1 MRMITGL
8 LAAIALV
15 PAARAD
21 FAIVGTPQSEAK
33 PSLPVA
39 AEVPETPPSQDNDSN
54 NDNATPARHHAP
66 PRLAT
71 AHGFGEQ
78 IPLSFAVKQIV
89 PLSVKVTYGPG
100 TNPAALVDWKGGA
113 AWDRVLL
120 AAVRPLGLHLVM
132 MGRAVEIRK

>member
-1 MRMITGL
+1 MRIVIGL
-8 LAAIALV
+8 QLAAIALA

-21 FAIVGTPQSEAK
+21 FTIVGSSPPAAAPAAMDEA
-33 PSLPVA
+33 PEIPASQNAPRATA
-39 AEVPETPPSQDNDSN
+39 ARHRTPPRVAMAQ
-54 NDNATPARHHAP
+54 
-66 PRLAT
+66 
-71 AHGFGEQ
+71 GFGDQ

-100 TNPAALVDWKGGA
+100 TNPAALVDWKGGP

-132 MGRAVEIRK
+132 TGRAVEIRK